1 MRPARLGPE
10 IRLREQGA
18 GYKILI
24 MTVLLV
30 ICCTLTYYFHAV
42 LEIGT
47 VFTHFFYVPIILAAL
62 WWRRKGLVVA
72 VFLAVLLISSH
83 VFVRAEVATAN
94 DYLRAILFMAI
105 AFVVATLS
113 EVIAKAQDKA
123 AHLNAVLRA
132 IRNVN
137 QLIIREDDR
146 DHMIGGG
153 CEHLIETKG
162 YHSAWVALVDEDRR
176 FVTAAE
182 AGLGARFA
190 PVVEMMKR
198 GEFTRCGERVLE
210 QPGVVVTDDVA
221 AECDDCPL
229 ADACSRMVCMTTRLE
244 SGGRVYGILSVSIP
258 TKVASDAD
266 EQSLLSEVADD
277 IAFGLQRIE
286 LEEGRRQAEEALR
299 ESEGR
304 YRSVFENT
312 GTATVIIE
320 ENATISMT
328 NTEFDKLCGYSKE
341 DVEGK
346 KSWTEFVVEE
356 DLERMKKYHANRR
369 IKGGKPPTEYEFR
382 FVDKEGNIKNILL
395 KIGMLPGAKRS
406 VASLMDITTHKRA
419 EGCIEHLNSVLKAIR
434 NVNQLIVTE
443 KDRNSLLKNACNILI
458 EARGYEA
465 AWLGYLSDDETF
477 DRVVGSGFREDVDRF
492 SESLMGGDH
501 LPCIEKTLAGKE
513 MVVIMDLSR
522 DCGNCPFKDA
532 GAGKETAVIRIEREG
547 KLFGLLAISLAADVT
562 FDDEE
567 EGLLLEVASDIALAL
582 HNMDVEEAHKK
593 AEDQIKASLK
603 EKEVLL
609 REIHHRVKNNLQV
622 VSSLLDMQARD
633 ASNKDTIDALTESKD
648 RINAMALIHTQ
659 LYEGSDL
666 SEINMNRFV
675 NSLLVQVFQSYSARD
690 AEITPIVSVA
700 DYPFPISMAVPVGLL
715 LNELLSNALKH
726 AFVGRK
732 EGTIEVSMTASEEG
746 KINLTVS
753 DDGAGLPPG
762 FDINTTGTLGLRMV
776 KILIEDQLR
785 GSLEVISKEGA
796 TFNIEFDTKY

>member
-1 MRPARLGPE
+1 
-10 IRLREQGA
+10 
-18 GYKILI
+18 
-24 MTVLLV
+24 
-30 ICCTLTYYFHAV
+30 
-42 LEIGT
+42 
-47 VFTHFFYVPIILAAL
+47 
-62 WWRRKGLVVA
+62 
-72 VFLAVLLISSH
+72 
-83 VFVRAEVATAN
+83 
-94 DYLRAILFMAI
+94 
-105 AFVVATLS
+105 
-113 EVIAKAQDKA
+113 
-123 AHLNAVLRA
+123 
-132 IRNVN
+132 
-137 QLIIREDDR
+137 
-146 DHMIGGG
+146 
-153 CEHLIETKG
+153 
-162 YHSAWVALVDEDRR
+162 
-176 FVTAAE
+176 
-182 AGLGARFA
+182 
-190 PVVEMMKR
+190 
-198 GEFTRCGERVLE
+198 
-210 QPGVVVTDDVA
+210 
-221 AECDDCPL
+221 
-229 ADACSRMVCMTTRLE
+229 
-244 SGGRVYGILSVSIP
+244 GRVYGILSVSIP
-258 TKVASDAD
+258 AGVAPDVD

-286 LEEGRRQAEEALR
+286 LEEGRRQAEEALV

-312 GTATVIIE
+312 GAATVIIE
-320 ENATISMT
+320 EDATISMT

-341 DVEGK
+341 DVEGM

-443 KDRNSLLKNACNILI
+443 KDRDSLLKNACDILI

-492 SESLMGGDH
+492 CESVMSGNH
-501 LPCIEKTLAGKE
+501 PPCIKKALAGKE
-513 MVVIMDLSR
+513 IIAIMDKSGE
-522 DCGNCPFKDA
+522 CGDCPFKDA

-547 KLFGLLAISLAADVT
+547 KIFGLLVISLASDVT
-562 FDDEE
+562 LDDEE

-690 AEITPIVSVA
+690 VEITPIVSVA
-700 DYPFPISMAVPVGLL
+700 DYPFPISMAVPGGLL